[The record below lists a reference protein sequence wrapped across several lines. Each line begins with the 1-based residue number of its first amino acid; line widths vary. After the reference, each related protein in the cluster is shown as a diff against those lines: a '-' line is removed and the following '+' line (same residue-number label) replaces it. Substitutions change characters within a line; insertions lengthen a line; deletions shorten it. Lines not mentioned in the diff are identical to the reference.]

1 MKTLIIDSS
10 LSEASLTRKTLSLCL
25 DYLKRKGLHEM
36 TYLRLDDLHHE
47 IKPLTKERL
56 TKRKEL
62 LAKKNYDDEVF
73 KFANIL
79 KEADRIL
86 IASPFYDLSVPALL
100 KCFIEVSM
108 VDGITF
114 KDEGDHA
121 TGLLKAK
128 ELFFLYVS
136 GYPICD
142 KNPDFASPYIEG
154 IAKMWGVK
162 VYDSYHLEW
171 QKAQT
176 LKEVPIDLK
185 AKLDSFM
192 EIKDGN

>member
-10 LSEASLTRKTLSLCL
+10 LSGTSLTRKTLSLCL

-36 TYLRLDDLHHE
+36 TFLRLDDLHHE
-47 IKPLTKERL
+47 IKPLTKDRL
-56 TKRKEL
+56 QRRKEL
-62 LAKKNYDDEVF
+62 LVRKEYGDEIF

-79 KEADRIL
+79 KDSDKIL

-100 KCFIEVSM
+100 KCFIEM
-108 VDGITF
+108 CMIAGLTF

-121 TGLLKAK
+121 EGLLRAK
-128 ELFFLYVS
+128 ELLFLYVS

-162 VYDSYHLEW
+162 EYDSFHLDWER
-171 QKAQT
+171 ANS
-176 LKEVPIDLK
+176 LKEVPTELK
-185 AKLDSFM
+185 GKLDHFM
-192 EIKDGN
+192 E